1 MGLRQIRVHGD
12 DILTKTAKPVKEIN
26 SQIISLLDDMFETI
40 RAKDAIG
47 LAAPQI
53 GSLKRIVVCE
63 YEEVLY
69 ELINPVILESE
80 GTQTCNEACL
90 SVPGRAGD
98 IDRPSR
104 IVVEALNRQGETITL
119 DCDDFLS
126 SVLCHEIDHLDG
138 KVFIDTARNI
148 QFIEQEEIA
157 RRKKI
162 SNTKKNK
169 K

>member
-1 MGLRQIRVHGD
+1 MGLREIRIHGD
-12 DILTKTAKPVKEIN
+12 DILKKVAKPVKEIN
-26 SQIISLLDDMFETI
+26 DQIILLLDDMFETI

-47 LAAPQI
+47 LAAPQV
-53 GSLKRIVVCE
+53 GALKRIVVCE
-63 YEEVLY
+63 YDEVLY
-69 ELINPVILESE
+69 ELINPVIIESE
-80 GTQTCNEACL
+80 GLQTCNEACL

-98 IDRPSR
+98 IDRPAR
-104 IVVEALNRQGETITL
+104 IVVEALNRQGESVTI

-148 QFIEQEEIA
+148 QFIEQEEIT
-157 RRKKI
+157 RRKKL
-162 SNTKKNK
+162 STNKNNK

>member
-12 DILTKTAKPVKEIN
+12 DILTKVAKPVKEIN
-26 SQIISLLDDMFETI
+26 NQIILLLDDMLETI

-47 LAAPQI
+47 LAAPQV

-69 ELINPVILESE
+69 ELINPVILKSE

-104 IVVEALNRQGETITL
+104 ILVEALNREGEVITI

-138 KVFIDTARNI
+138 KIFIDTARNI

-157 RRKKI
+157 RRKKL